1 MGRADAGGG
10 LALPLEL
17 CGRKATPLAAGLVVA
32 GVGDVLVVVMRSGSV
47 GGWSGQ
53 RPTTPSPHLWGG
65 RWLSRAADAP
75 LAAGGPAHISKPFT
89 SGRL

>member
-1 MGRADAGGG
+1 MLGV
-10 LALPLEL
+10 ALRFLTRRV
-17 CGRKATPLAAGLVVA
+17 GRKATPLGAGSGSNWP
-32 GVGDVLVVVMRSGSV
+32 GVGDVVVVMRSGSV

-65 RWLSRAADAP
+65 RWLGRAADAP